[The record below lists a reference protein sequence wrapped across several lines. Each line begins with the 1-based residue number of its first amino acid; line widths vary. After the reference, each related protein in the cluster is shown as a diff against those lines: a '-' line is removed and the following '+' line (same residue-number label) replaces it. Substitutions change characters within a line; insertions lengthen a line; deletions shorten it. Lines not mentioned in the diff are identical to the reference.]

1 MDLSAIALQGLQ
13 IADTQLDSAASR
25 IAASGALSP
34 DGANL
39 DVVDLSAAMI
49 ALLSAKNLASAN
61 LATLKTANEVTQNVI
76 DLMA

>member
-13 IADTQLDSAASR
+13 IADSQLDSAASR
-25 IAASGALSP
+25 IAASGAQSP
-34 DGANL
+34 EGANL

-49 ALLSAKNLASAN
+49 ALMSAKNLASAN
-61 LATLKTANEVTQNVI
+61 LATLKTANEVEQSVI

>member
-1 MDLSAIALQGLQ
+1 MDLSAIALKGLQ

-25 IAASGALSP
+25 IAAAGTQSP

-49 ALLSAKNLASAN
+49 ALMSAKNLASAN
-61 LATLKTANEVTQNVI
+61 LATLKTADEVQQSVI

>member
-1 MDLSAIALQGLQ
+1 LQ

-25 IAASGALSP
+25 IAASGAQSP

-49 ALLSAKNLASAN
+49 ALDVGEEPGFGESGYF
-61 LATLKTANEVTQNVI
+61 E
-76 DLMA
+76 DGR